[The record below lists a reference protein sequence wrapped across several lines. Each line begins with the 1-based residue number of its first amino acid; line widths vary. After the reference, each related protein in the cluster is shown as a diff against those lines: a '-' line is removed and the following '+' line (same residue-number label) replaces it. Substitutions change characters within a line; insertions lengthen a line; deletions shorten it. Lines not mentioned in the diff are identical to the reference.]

1 MTIGFV
7 VNDTNTE
14 KPTYSTIFL
23 AQRMHNQGHT
33 VYLMGVGDLAYY
45 PDGFMGATA
54 VQADPKK
61 KYKTLVTYLE
71 AIQGDKA
78 TKVRV
83 TAPDLDVLMLRNDP
97 SSEGEGRGWAQNAGI
112 IFGQLALRHGVIVLN
127 DPTKLSDAVNKMY
140 FQHFPEAVR
149 PRTLI
154 TRDKEEI
161 KAFFREQENNIILKP
176 LQGSGG
182 SGVFMV
188 KKDDTTNL
196 NQIVEAIS
204 RDGYVIA
211 QEYLPEATGGDVR
224 LIVMN
229 GEALQHEGKYCA
241 IHRVTGK
248 DDIRSN
254 LHAGGST
261 QQATVTQTMLD
272 LVELVR
278 PKLIQD
284 GMFLVGLDI
293 VGNKLM
299 EINVFSPGGLHDAF
313 EMEGVDFSV
322 PIIAA
327 LERKVHYK
335 NTYSTQINNK
345 TVAMI

>member
-1 MTIGFV
+1 MTIAFV
-7 VNDTNTE
+7 VNDISTE
-14 KPTYSTIFL
+14 RPGYATVFM
-23 AQRMHNQGHT
+23 AQRMHNFGHT
-33 VYLMGVGDLAYY
+33 VFLTGVGDLAYY
-45 PDGFMGATA
+45 PDGYMGATA
-54 VQADPKK
+54 VQADPNH
-61 KYKTLVTYLE
+61 KYKSPATYLE
-71 AIQGDKA
+71 ALQSEKA
-78 TKVRV
+78 NKIRI

-97 SSEGEGRGWAQNAGI
+97 SAEGEGRAWAQNAGI

-127 DPTKLSDAVNKMY
+127 DPTSLSDAVNKMY

-161 KAFFREQENNIILKP
+161 KQFFQEQKNNIILKP

-188 KKDDTTNL
+188 KKNDATNL

-211 QEYLPEATGGDVR
+211 QEYLPQATEGDVR
-224 LIVMN
+224 LFVVN
-229 GEALQHEGKYCA
+229 GEALQYKGKYCA
-241 IHRVTGK
+241 LRRVGAK

-254 LHAGGST
+254 LHAGGSA
-261 QQATVTQTMLD
+261 QPVKVDQTMLD

-284 GMFLVGLDI
+284 GMFMVGLDI

-299 EINVFSPGGLHDAF
+299 EINVFSPGGLNGVS

-322 PIIAA
+322 PIIES

-335 NTYSTQINNK
+335 KTYGVQIDNK

>member
-7 VNDTNTE
+7 VNDVKTE
-14 KPTYSTIFL
+14 GPGYATIFL
-23 AQRMHNQGHT
+23 AQRMHNQGHS
-33 VYLMGVGDLAYY
+33 VFLMGVGDLAYY

-54 VQADPKK
+54 VQADPNH
-61 KYKTLVTYLE
+61 KYKSCTTYLE
-71 AIQGDKA
+71 AIQSDKA
-78 TKVRV
+78 HKVRI

-97 SSEGEGRGWAQNAGI
+97 SAEGEGRGWAQNAGI

-127 DPTKLSDAVNKMY
+127 DPTSLSDAVNKMY

-154 TRDKEEI
+154 TRDKNEI
-161 KAFFREQENNIILKP
+161 KEFFREQNSNIILKP

-182 SGVFMV
+182 SGVFIV
-188 KKDDTTNL
+188 KKDDATNL

-211 QEYLPEATGGDVR
+211 QEYLPQASEGDVR
-224 LIVMN
+224 LFVVN
-229 GEALQHEGKYCA
+229 GEALQYKGKYCA
-241 IHRVTGK
+241 MRRVNSK

-254 LHAGGST
+254 MHAGGSA
-261 QQATVTQTMLD
+261 QAVKVDQTMLD

-284 GMFLVGLDI
+284 GMFMVGLDI

-299 EINVFSPGGLHDAF
+299 EINVFSPGGLPDIS
-313 EMEGVDFSV
+313 EMEGVDFSA
-322 PIIAA
+322 PIIEA

-335 NTYSTQINNK
+335 KTYGVQVDNK

>member
-7 VNDTNTE
+7 VNNIKTE
-14 KPTYSTIFL
+14 GPGYATIFL
-23 AQRMHNQGHT
+23 AQCMHNLGHT
-33 VYLMGVGDLAYY
+33 VFLMGVGDLAYY
-45 PDGFMGATA
+45 PDGYMGATA
-54 VQADPKK
+54 VQADPKH
-61 KYKTLVTYLE
+61 KYKSPATYLE
-71 AIQGDKA
+71 AIQSEKA
-78 TKVRV
+78 ITVRV

-97 SSEGEGRGWAQNAGI
+97 SAEGEGRAWAQNAGI

-127 DPTKLSDAVNKMY
+127 DPTSLSDAVNKMY

-161 KAFFREQENNIILKP
+161 KEFFREQKNNIILKP

-188 KKDDTTNL
+188 KKNDATNL

-211 QEYLPEATGGDVR
+211 QEYLPQASEGDVR
-224 LIVMN
+224 LFVVN
-229 GEALQHEGKYCA
+229 GEALQYKGKYCA
-241 IHRVTGK
+241 MRRVGAK

-254 LHAGGST
+254 MHAGGSA
-261 QQATVTQTMLD
+261 QAVEVDQTMLD

-284 GMFLVGLDI
+284 GMFMVGLDI
-293 VGNKLM
+293 VGDKLM
-299 EINVFSPGGLHDAF
+299 EINVFSPGGLSDIT
-313 EMEGVDFSV
+313 EMKGVDFSV
-322 PIIAA
+322 PIIET

-335 NTYSTQINNK
+335 KTYGVQIDNK

>member
-7 VNDTNTE
+7 VNDIHTE
-14 KPTYSTIFL
+14 RPGYATIFL
-23 AQRMHNQGHT
+23 AQRMHNLGHT
-33 VYLMGVGDLAYY
+33 VFLMGVGDLAYY
-45 PDGFMGATA
+45 PDGYMGATA
-54 VQADPKK
+54 VQADPKH
-61 KYKTLVTYLE
+61 KYKSPATYLD
-71 AIQGDKA
+71 AIQGEKA
-78 TKVRV
+78 IQVRV

-97 SSEGEGRGWAQNAGI
+97 SAEGEGRAWAQNAGI

-127 DPTKLSDAVNKMY
+127 DPTSLSDAVNKMY

-161 KAFFREQENNIILKP
+161 KQFFQEQKNNIILKP

-188 KKDDTTNL
+188 KKNDSTNL

-211 QEYLPEATGGDVR
+211 QEYLPQATEGDVR
-224 LIVMN
+224 LFVVN
-229 GEALQHEGKYCA
+229 GEALQHKGKYCA
-241 IHRVTGK
+241 LRRVGAK

-254 LHAGGST
+254 LHAGGSA
-261 QQATVTQTMLD
+261 QSVKVDQTMLD

-284 GMFLVGLDI
+284 GMFMVGLDI

-299 EINVFSPGGLHDAF
+299 EINVFSPGGLSDVS
-313 EMEGVDFSV
+313 ELEGVDFST
-322 PIIAA
+322 PIIEAI
-327 LERKVHYK
+327 ERKVHYK
-335 NTYSTQINNK
+335 NTYGTQIDNK

>member
-1 MTIGFV
+1 MNIGFV
-7 VNDTNTE
+7 VNDVNTE
-14 KPTYSTIFL
+14 KASYTTVFL
-23 AQRMHNQGHT
+23 AQRMHNLGHN

-45 PDGFMGATA
+45 PDGYMGATA
-54 VQADPKK
+54 TQAEANH
-61 KYKTLVTYLE
+61 KYKTPATYLE
-71 AIQGDKA
+71 ALQSDAA
-78 TKVRV
+78 TRVRV
-83 TAPDLDVLMLRNDP
+83 TAPDLDILMLRNDP
-97 SSEGEGRGWAQNAGI
+97 SAEGEGRSWAQNAGI
-112 IFGQLALRHGVIVLN
+112 IFGQLALHHGVIVLN
-127 DPTKLSDAVNKMY
+127 DPTSLSDAANKMY

-161 KAFFREQENNIILKP
+161 KEFFNEQNNNIILKP

-188 KKDDTTNL
+188 KKDDATNL

-211 QEYLPEATGGDVR
+211 QEYLTEATEGDVR
-224 LIVMN
+224 LFVMN
-229 GEALQHEGKYCA
+229 GEALQHKGKYCA
-241 IHRVTGK
+241 IRRVSSK

-254 LHAGGST
+254 MHAGGSAVAAKVD
-261 QQATVTQTMLD
+261 QRMLD
-272 LVELVR
+272 LVELVK

-293 VGNKLM
+293 VGDKLM
-299 EINVFSPGGLHDAF
+299 EINVFSPGALPDAS
-313 EMEGVDFSV
+313 ELEGVDFSE

-327 LERKVHYK
+327 LEKKVHYK
-335 NTYSTQINNK
+335 KTYGVQVDNK
-345 TVAMI
+345 TIAMI

>member
-1 MTIGFV
+1 MNIGFV
-7 VNDTNTE
+7 VNDVNTE
-14 KPTYSTIFL
+14 KASYTTIFL
-23 AQRMHNQGHT
+23 AQRMHNLGHN

-45 PDGFMGATA
+45 PDGYMGATA
-54 VQADPKK
+54 TQADRKH
-61 KYKTLVTYLE
+61 KYKSPATYLE
-71 AIQGDKA
+71 ALHGDKA
-78 TKVRV
+78 IKVRV

-97 SSEGEGRGWAQNAGI
+97 SSEGEGRSWAQNAGI

-127 DPTKLSDAVNKMY
+127 DPTSLSDAVNKMY

-161 KAFFREQENNIILKP
+161 KEFFNEQKNNIILKP

-188 KKDDTTNL
+188 KKNDATNL

-211 QEYLPEATGGDVR
+211 QEYLTEATEGDVR
-224 LIVMN
+224 LFVMN
-229 GEALQHEGKYCA
+229 GEALQHKGKYCA
-241 IHRVTGK
+241 IRRVNSK

-254 LHAGGST
+254 MHAGGS
-261 QQATVTQTMLD
+261 AVAAKVDKRMLD
-272 LVELVR
+272 LVELVK

-293 VGNKLM
+293 VGDKLM
-299 EINVFSPGGLHDAF
+299 EINVFSPGALPDAS
-313 EMEGVDFSV
+313 ELEGVDFSEPV
-322 PIIAA
+322 IAA
-327 LERKVHYK
+327 LEKKVHYK
-335 NTYSTQINNK
+335 KTYGVQVDNK
-345 TVAMI
+345 TIAMI

>member
-7 VNDTNTE
+7 VNDINTE
-14 KPTYSTIFL
+14 RPGYATVFL
-23 AQRMHNQGHT
+23 AQRMHNLGHT
-33 VYLMGVGDLAYY
+33 VFLMGVGDLAYY

-54 VQADPKK
+54 VQADPKH
-61 KYKTLVTYLE
+61 KYKSPATYLE
-71 AIQGDKA
+71 AIQGEKA
-78 TKVRV
+78 NKVRV

-97 SSEGEGRGWAQNAGI
+97 SAEGEGRAWAQNAGI

-127 DPTKLSDAVNKMY
+127 DPTSLSDAVNKMY

-161 KAFFREQENNIILKP
+161 KQFFQEQKNNIILKP

-188 KKDDTTNL
+188 KKNDATNL

-211 QEYLPEATGGDVR
+211 QEYLPQATQGDVR
-224 LIVMN
+224 LFVVN
-229 GEALQHEGKYCA
+229 GEALQYKGKYCA
-241 IHRVTGK
+241 LRRVGAK

-254 LHAGGST
+254 LHAGGSA
-261 QQATVTQTMLD
+261 QPVKVDQTMLD

-284 GMFLVGLDI
+284 GMFMVGLDI
-293 VGNKLM
+293 VGSKLM
-299 EINVFSPGGLHDAF
+299 EINVFSPGGLPGIS
-313 EMEGVDFSV
+313 ELEGVDFSI
-322 PIIAA
+322 PIIEA

-335 NTYSTQINNK
+335 KTYGTQIDNK

>member
-7 VNDTNTE
+7 VNNIETE
-14 KPTYSTIFL
+14 KPQYSTIFL
-23 AQRMHNQGHT
+23 AQRMHNKGHQ

-45 PDGFMGATA
+45 PDGYMGAEA
-54 VQADPKK
+54 VHADPNH
-61 KYKTLVTYLE
+61 KYKSPATYLE
-71 AIQGDKA
+71 AIQGEKA
-78 TKVRV
+78 RKVRV
-83 TAPDLDVLMLRNDP
+83 TAPELDVLMLRNDP
-97 SSEGEGRGWAQNAGI
+97 SSEGEGRAWAQSAGI

-140 FQHFPEAVR
+140 FQHFPEEVR
-149 PRTLI
+149 PHTLI
-154 TRDKEEI
+154 TRDKNEI
-161 KAFFREQENNIILKP
+161 REFFEAQKNNIILKP

-182 SGVFMV
+182 SGVFLV
-188 KKDDTTNL
+188 KKNDTTNL

-211 QEYLPEATGGDVR
+211 QEYLPQAVEGDVR
-224 LIVMN
+224 LIVVN
-229 GEALQHEGKYCA
+229 GEALQYKGKYCA

-254 LHAGGST
+254 IHAGGSSRAAKIT
-261 QQATVTQTMLD
+261 QPMLD

-293 VGNKLM
+293 VGDKLM
-299 EINVFSPGGLHDAF
+299 EINVFSPGGLVNAS
-313 EMEGVDFSV
+313 ELEGVDFSE

-335 NTYSTQINNK
+335 KTYDTQISNK

>member
-1 MTIGFV
+1 MNIGFV
-7 VNDTNTE
+7 VNNISTE
-14 KPTYSTIFL
+14 TPGYTTAYL
-23 AQRMHNQGHT
+23 AQRMHNHGHN

-45 PDGFMGATA
+45 PDGFMGANA
-54 VQADPKK
+54 VQADTKK
-61 KYKTLVTYLE
+61 KYKTTATYLE
-71 AIQGDKA
+71 AIQGDKVE
-78 TKVRV
+78 KVRI

-112 IFGQLALRHGVIVLN
+112 IFGQLALRHDVIVLN
-127 DPTKLSDAVNKMY
+127 DPTSLSDAVNKMY

-154 TRDKEEI
+154 TRDKDEI
-161 KAFFREQENNIILKP
+161 KQFFAEQNNSIILKP

-188 KKDDTTNL
+188 KKDDATNL

-211 QEYLPEATGGDVR
+211 QEYLPQATEGDTR
-224 LIVMN
+224 LLVMN
-229 GEALQHEGKYCA
+229 GEALQLNGKYCA
-241 IHRVTGK
+241 IHRVNSK

-261 QQATVTQTMLD
+261 QPAKVTQTMLD

-293 VGNKLM
+293 VGDKLM
-299 EINVFSPGGLHDAF
+299 EINVFSPGGLNDAAHI
-313 EMEGVDFSV
+313 EGVDFYI
-322 PIIAA
+322 PLMEA
-327 LERKVHYK
+327 LERKVNYK
-335 NTYSTQINNK
+335 KTYGTQVDNK

>member
-1 MTIGFV
+1 MNIGFV
-7 VNDTNTE
+7 VNDVKTE
-14 KPTYSTIFL
+14 GSGYATIFL
-23 AQRMHNQGHT
+23 AQRMHNLGHT

-45 PDGFMGATA
+45 PDGYMGASA
-54 VQADPKK
+54 IQANPKQ
-61 KYKTLVTYLE
+61 KYKSAAAYLE
-71 AIQGDKA
+71 AVQSDK
-78 TKVRV
+78 TSRVRI

-97 SSEGEGRGWAQNAGI
+97 SAEGEGRGWAQNAGL

-127 DPTKLSDAVNKMY
+127 DPTSLSDAVNKMY

-154 TRDKEEI
+154 TRDKNEI
-161 KAFFREQENNIILKP
+161 KEFFNEQKNNIILKP

-188 KKDDTTNL
+188 KKDDATNL

-211 QEYLPEATGGDVR
+211 QEYLPQASEGDVR
-224 LIVMN
+224 LFVMN
-229 GEALQHEGKYCA
+229 GEALQYKGKYCA
-241 IHRVTGK
+241 MRRVSGK

-254 LHAGGST
+254 MHAGGSA
-261 QQATVTQTMLD
+261 QAVKVDQTMLD

-284 GMFLVGLDI
+284 GMFMVGLDI
-293 VGNKLM
+293 VGDKLM
-299 EINVFSPGGLHDAF
+299 EINVFSPGGLPDIS
-313 EMEGVDFSV
+313 ELEGADFSV
-322 PIIAA
+322 PVIEA

-335 NTYSTQINNK
+335 KTYGVQVDNK

>member
-7 VNDTNTE
+7 VNDINTE
-14 KPTYSTIFL
+14 KASFTTIFL

-33 VYLMGVGDLAYY
+33 VFLMGVGDLAYY
-45 PDGFMGATA
+45 PDGYMGATA
-54 VQADPKK
+54 VQADPKH
-61 KYKTLVTYLE
+61 KYKSCTTYLE
-71 AIQGDKA
+71 ALQGEKA
-78 TKVRV
+78 NRVRV

-97 SSEGEGRGWAQNAGI
+97 SSEGEGRAWAQNAGI

-154 TRDKEEI
+154 TRDKDEI
-161 KAFFREQENNIILKP
+161 KQFFNEQKNNIILKP

-188 KKDDTTNL
+188 KKNDATNL

-211 QEYLPEATGGDVR
+211 QEYLPQASEGDVR
-224 LIVMN
+224 LFVMN
-229 GEALQHEGKYCA
+229 GEALQHKGKYCA
-241 IHRVTGK
+241 IRRVNSK

-254 LHAGGST
+254 MHAGGSA
-261 QQATVTQTMLD
+261 QAAKVDQKMLD
-272 LVELVR
+272 LVELVK

-293 VGNKLM
+293 VGDKLM
-299 EINVFSPGGLHDAF
+299 EINVFSPGALPDAS
-313 EMEGVDFSV
+313 ELEGVDFSV
-322 PIIAA
+322 PIIEA

-335 NTYSTQINNK
+335 KTYGVQIGNK